1 MKARDTT
8 SLTLILIW
16 LPVLRAQRTEKGP
29 CRVELSGVNADRG
42 KREEGG
48 LWVFVLNDR
57 ELN

>member
-1 MKARDTT
+1 MRARDKT

-16 LPVLRAQRTEKGP
+16 LLVLRAQRTEKGP
-29 CRVELSGVNADRG
+29 CRMELNGVNADRG
-42 KREEGG
+42 RREEGR